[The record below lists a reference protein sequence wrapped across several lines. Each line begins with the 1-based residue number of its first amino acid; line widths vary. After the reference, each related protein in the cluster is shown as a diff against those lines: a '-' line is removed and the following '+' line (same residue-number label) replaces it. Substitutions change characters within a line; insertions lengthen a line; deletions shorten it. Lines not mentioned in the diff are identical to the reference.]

1 MAKLKT
7 VLTFMLAG
15 AFLGNLVAT
24 FTAPRFMEWYNST
37 PLASQTMCNLPQVV
51 HDVTTQLIRAQFI
64 GSGIGVVLFLVLGTV
79 YVQARAKKQSAPPPP
94 ASTPPPPAPTPAEG

>member
-1 MAKLKT
+1 MPKLKT

-24 FTAPRFMEWYNST
+24 FAAPRFMEWYNST

-51 HDVTTQLIRAQFI
+51 HDVTSQLIRAQFI
-64 GSGIGVVLFLVLGTV
+64 GSGIGAVLFLVLGVV
-79 YVQARAKKQSAPPPP
+79 YVQARAKKQQQ
-94 ASTPPPPAPTPAEG
+94 APTPPAAPTPTPGQG

>member
-24 FTAPRFMEWYNST
+24 FAAPRLMEWYNST

-51 HDVTTQLIRAQFI
+51 HDVTSQLIRAQFI
-64 GSGIGVVLFLVLGTV
+64 GSGIGAVLFLVLGIV
-79 YVQARAKKQSAPPPP
+79 YVQARAKKQQQ
-94 ASTPPPPAPTPAEG
+94 APTPPAAPTPTPGQG